1 MGKRKSMHPTPSEQR
16 PFVYLMK
23 RTTRRTPPSAESR
36 APFLPSYA
44 PGGSSIPLFPSA
56 ATGQALVAKL
66 SNLPTLSYGF
76 PTPAGSLSSSISLNS
91 LESRRTVFEIAPILF
106 PFLSNRRSLPLRSE
120 AKERRR
126 KRMKRERERDEA
138 RRKFENSFRPS
149 IKISSRRMNF
159 SSLRNKNGG
168 KGFPAIPR
176 GKI

>member
-159 SSLRNKNGG
+159 SSLRNRSEG
-168 KGFPAIPR
+168 GFPAIPR